1 MRLVPQLLRRKLCR
15 KRRKSFTGNRT
26 PATKLWSL
34 ATVAVLRSLP
44 VNAITVNYEDGAL
57 EFANQLFGF
66 QPADEDLA
74 WLAGALNGATVLVSV
89 RRTKGWLY
97 LTVNDHRFER
107 YETSIRKDADGGL
120 FAYIHHVYAAVG
132 YSGQGNGA
140 RAFLR
145 QVNAARRLGLKRCEL
160 FAAGNP
166 GPTEE
171 NGYYV
176 WARFGFDA
184 PLREIERRA
193 LPDEIG
199 DVRRINQVI
208 QRDGH
213 WWWKK
218 VGNFRSMVFEL
229 NDESEM
235 MTVFKTY
242 LAEKGIK
249 EESHGDLSDE
259 S

>member
-1 MRLVPQLLRRKLCR
+1 MRLVPQLLRLKLCR

-66 QPADEDLA
+66 QPADTDLA
-74 WLAGALNGATVLVSV
+74 ALAGALDGATVQVSI

-107 YETSIRKDADGGL
+107 YETSIRKDADGSL

-145 QVNAARRLGLKRCEL
+145 QVNAARRLGLKRFEL
-160 FAAGNP
+160 FAAGYP
-166 GPTEE
+166 GSIEE

-176 WARFGFDA
+176 WGRYGFDA
-184 PLREIERRA
+184 PLSGEEQRR
-193 LPDEIG
+193 LPAPLTG
-199 DVRRINQVI
+199 ATTINQLL
-208 QRDGH
+208 QRGGLQ
-213 WWWKK
+213 WWKRF
-218 VGNFRSMVFEL
+218 GSFRSMSFDL
-229 NDESEM
+229 ADGSEM
-235 MTVFKTY
+235 MNAFLDY
-242 LAEKGIK
+242 LKEKQVI
-249 EESHGDLSDE
+249 ED
-259 S
+259 